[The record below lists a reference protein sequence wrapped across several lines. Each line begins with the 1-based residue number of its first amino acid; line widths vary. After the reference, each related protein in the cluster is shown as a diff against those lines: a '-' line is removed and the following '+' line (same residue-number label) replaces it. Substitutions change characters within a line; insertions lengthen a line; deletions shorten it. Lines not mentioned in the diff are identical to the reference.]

1 MTDSLIKPSQWYRD
15 NIPGFPKKA
24 TVAKS
29 TTAGVVNVFR
39 RKYRWDAD
47 RKMDTESSILIGKVI
62 DNEQYFPI
70 DEYKRLYRRGG
81 LLRTTP
87 KATEMAGFSLRA
99 TPPDTDLASSCF
111 KLTLKNYRL
120 PAKIG
125 ALDEEHGRTQPV
137 VVTIDVWV
145 EKTALADR
153 LAAAYD
159 YRALPQ
165 AVDAAVASG
174 HIELQETLVEAVADA
189 LWADTRV
196 KAVRVQSTKP
206 EAYPNCDGISVE
218 TFRRR

>member
-1 MTDSLIKPSQWYRD
+1 M
-15 NIPGFPKKA
+15 
-24 TVAKS
+24 
-29 TTAGVVNVFR
+29 
-39 RKYRWDAD
+39 
-47 RKMDTESSILIGKVI
+47 
-62 DNEQYFPI
+62 
-70 DEYKRLYRRGG
+70 
-81 LLRTTP
+81 
-87 KATEMAGFSLRA
+87 
-99 TPPDTDLASSCF
+99 
-111 KLTLKNYRL
+111 
-120 PAKIG
+120 
-125 ALDEEHGRTQPV
+125 
-137 VVTIDVWV
+137 

>member
-1 MTDSLIKPSQWYRD
+1 MTTLIKPSQWYRD
-15 NIPGFPKKA
+15 HIPGFPKKA

-29 TTAGVVNVFR
+29 TTAGVVNVLL

-47 RKMDTESSILIGKVI
+47 RKMDTESSVLLGKVI
-62 DNEQYFPI
+62 DNEQYLPI
-70 DEYKRLYRRGG
+70 DEYRRLYRQGG
-81 LLRTTP
+81 RLRTIP
-87 KATEMAGFSLRA
+87 KAKETARPSSCA
-99 TPPDTDLASSCF
+99 VPPDTGLALDCF

-120 PAKIG
+120 PARIG

-145 EKTALADR
+145 EKTALADN

-165 AVDAAVASG
+165 AVEAAVASG

-189 LWADTRV
+189 LFADPRV
-196 KAVRVQSTKP
+196 KAARIQSTKP